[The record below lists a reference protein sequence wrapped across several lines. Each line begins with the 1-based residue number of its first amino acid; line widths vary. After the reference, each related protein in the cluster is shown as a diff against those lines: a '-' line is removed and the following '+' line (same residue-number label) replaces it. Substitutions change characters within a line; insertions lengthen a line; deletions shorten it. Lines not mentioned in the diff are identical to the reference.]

1 MKIEFEQPLSF
12 ALKVIETDENVPSMR
27 VNLQVV
33 VAQFQNICKYEGTFW
48 IECTIWD
55 SFTKSLHGPYE
66 KAVVLR
72 DISGCFLLAI
82 QEIDKNLTF
91 TWEFTKIDVGVNRQ
105 MKIAFTSVI
114 DDEVLSKIR
123 NEFLEFPAWW

>member
-1 MKIEFEQPLSF
+1 MKIKFEQPLSF
-12 ALKVIETDENVPSMR
+12 SLEVIETDEHVPSMR

-33 VAQFQNICKYEGTFW
+33 VAQFQNTCKYEGTFW

-55 SFTKSLHGPYE
+55 SFTKSLYGPFE
-66 KAVVLR
+66 KAMVLR
-72 DISGCFLLAI
+72 DISGYFLLVI

-105 MKIAFTSVI
+105 MKISFKSVI
-114 DDEVLSKIR
+114 NDEVLYKIR
-123 NEFLEFPAWW
+123 NEFVEFPTWW